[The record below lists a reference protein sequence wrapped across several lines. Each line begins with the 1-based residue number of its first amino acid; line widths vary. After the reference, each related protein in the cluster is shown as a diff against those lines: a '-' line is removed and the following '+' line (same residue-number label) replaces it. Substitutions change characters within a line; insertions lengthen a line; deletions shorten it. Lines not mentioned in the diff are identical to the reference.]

1 MADITPGRE
10 KMLGIVI
17 AAGASNGKGSASK
30 AVDALIAASGGHD
43 HIVHV
48 RNRVW
53 TVQHPITER
62 FHGDLFECRYIDLIQ
77 IAWGQGA
84 FSDGTYN
91 RVWLDR
97 GVLMWEELP

>member
-1 MADITPGRE
+1 MTNSTPGRE
-10 KMLGIVI
+10 KMLSIVI
-17 AAGASNGKGSASK
+17 AAGASNGKGSASR
-30 AVDALIAASGGHD
+30 AVDALIEASGGRD
-43 HIVHV
+43 HIVQV

-53 TVQHPITER
+53 TVQHPLDER

-84 FSDGTYN
+84 FRDGTFN

-97 GVLMWEELP
+97 GVLMWEEVG